1 MKQGHWFQEWKVEL
15 PQMLV
20 YFITNAGK
28 NELYRCGY
36 QWDLWGRN
44 GPRKLKTPFV
54 VELVLCAFYQI
65 ESFRVLLGIPKK
77 HIYI

>member
-28 NELYRCGY
+28 NQVYRCGY
-36 QWDLWGRN
+36 QWDLWGPN
-44 GPRKLKTPFV
+44 GPRKRAAVRRGACALCILPDRIFSSPPGNPPKT
-54 VELVLCAFYQI
+54 YNI
-65 ESFRVLLGIPKK
+65 
-77 HIYI
+77 